1 MKRYQYTM
9 KRSTAA
15 IRVDLEFAF
24 DVKEMVDFLSNYHV
38 EHRIGNNLVTRD
50 FETQD
55 LPSFGQGYY
64 VEIFNDQPLGGWVRV
79 PFDHYIMVTPN
90 VMPSDTWQPP
100 SVAIMDSLS
109 FTSLWEREG
118 GA

>member
-1 MKRYQYTM
+1 MEQYQYQM

-24 DVKEMVDFLSNYHV
+24 DVKDMVDFLSNYHI
-38 EHRIGNNLVTRD
+38 EHRIGNIVVDHD
-50 FETQD
+50 FST
-55 LPSFGQGYY
+55 GQGYY
-64 VEIFNDQPLGGWVRV
+64 VEIFNDRASGWVSV
-79 PFDHYIMVTPN
+79 PFDHYILVTPN
-90 VMPSDTWQPP
+90 AIPSDTWQPP

-118 GA
+118 AV